1 MASAISCALRR
12 GLALHRSALV
22 PARGTSPAPAAA
34 AAAAAAATTRR
45 WQSSSGGTTAVS
57 GGETPTGG
65 AAEPSPADAA
75 PGPAG
80 GDTADA
86 AGASA
91 AGVVTDAEAGAGD
104 GGGGGAA
111 AAAAA
116 DATHPHDAANAADVD
131 APTSPTTATADGGDG
146 VRSAAA
152 DAATGGNEAP
162 GAAVV
167 DDAEATA
174 EAADGAAPAPT
185 RRDRGGGGNGRGRT
199 PNPLRLIPSRKSQR
213 VSSAAGRSPRDHP
226 MPAGVR
232 DPTERRF
239 LLLRGASGVASRADV
254 ALFLTSAGVRS
265 ATVPRGEAKAAVVA
279 AEPGPSP
286 RASATGRTD
295 DTPDADA
302 GADADAAPAD
312 AGAAA
317 ADASAAA
324 ANADADASPTAA
336 AAAAPSMAVGL
347 AAALSPPSDAAVVA
361 ASRIARLSFSLLH
374 NRSDWLVELPSAAAA
389 EDAVARTQGRVLGL
403 MLARS
408 AAVNAYVVAAEGGAS
423 FLAQAP
429 YPGEEAPVGRGGAD
443 GAGTGPADAAAA
455 SAAGP
460 REATAGGGG
469 AGGRRRRGGGA
480 AAGRSVGT
488 GGGIF
493 PKFEDRARAVVVR
506 SRVPLGGT
514 DIFSLFSGYEVARVV
529 GDPNVSKAVRWRG
542 GSLGGGWGGWR
553 PRALTAGVGEC
564 AGGGWSDWWRAVG
577 GRGGGGGGRGAGAA
591 ACGCAPLARCRTCGK
606 GAGEGWAG
614 GPAAAAGQPTVPGAG
629 GWPLAVVCRRRRLAR
644 SDDVPRGQRL
654 TDHRTRPAAV
664 RLPFPPARCFFWW
677 IFPLMDI
684 CVRPPP
690 AQPPSPLPPV
700 LPFPLPFLPV
710 SSPPLLQVLVLMRTA
725 EEAERVAMDKCHGG
739 ASVGGMNVNVRLFQ

>member
-529 GDPNVSKAVRWRG
+529 GDPNVSKAV
-542 GSLGGGWGGWR
+542 
-553 PRALTAGVGEC
+553 
-564 AGGGWSDWWRAVG
+564 
-577 GRGGGGGGRGAGAA
+577 
-591 ACGCAPLARCRTCGK
+591 
-606 GAGEGWAG
+606 
-614 GPAAAAGQPTVPGAG
+614 
-629 GWPLAVVCRRRRLAR
+629 
-644 SDDVPRGQRL
+644 
-654 TDHRTRPAAV
+654 
-664 RLPFPPARCFFWW
+664 
-677 IFPLMDI
+677 
-684 CVRPPP
+684 
-690 AQPPSPLPPV
+690 
-700 LPFPLPFLPV
+700 
-710 SSPPLLQVLVLMRTA
+710 LVLMRTA